1 MKKFLL
7 FFFLTI
13 AVTAA
18 SAYEENYWPRSYFVR
33 AGMGVTAT
41 IGDLNERPVSVKD
54 TSGNKFKTY
63 PPDLA
68 LMGDP
73 EFLLG
78 VNIRE
83 FTLAVAFQYWKQ
95 QEELVKISAEE
106 STRFWRLGFEFY
118 YNFFWP
124 DYFQVGLGAGFSY
137 TSVKTENSA
146 IYRGEPQGTEFMGS
160 GVGLMANVQYYFTN
174 EIAIIPAVKFYR
186 NWFKNVYTDDS
197 ENQELDP
204 FLWQT
209 FISASIS
216 LQFQF

>member
-7 FFFLTI
+7 LFILAF
-13 AVTAA
+13 AVTTA

-33 AGMGVTAT
+33 AGMGITAT
-41 IGDLNERPVSVKD
+41 SGDLNERPISVKD

-63 PPDLA
+63 PPDMS

-106 STRFWRLGFEFY
+106 DTRFWRLGFEFY
-118 YNFFWP
+118 Y
-124 DYFQVGLGAGFSY
+124 QVGLGAGFSY
-137 TSVKTENSA
+137 TSVKTHNSA
-146 IYRGEPQGTEFMGS
+146 IHGEDLGDTEFMGS
-160 GVGLMANVQYYFTN
+160 ALGLMANVQYYITN
-174 EIAIIPAVKFYR
+174 EIAIIPAVKFYE
-186 NWFKNVYTDDS
+186 NWFKNVYTDES
-197 ENQELDP
+197 ENRELDP

>member
-1 MKKFLL
+1 MKLKIIILL
-7 FFFLTI
+7 I
-13 AVTAA
+13 AAVITAA
-18 SAYEENYWPRSYFVR
+18 GAYEENYWPRSYFVR

-41 IGDLNERPVSVKD
+41 TGDLNERPISIKD

-63 PPDLA
+63 PPDMA

-95 QEELVKISAEE
+95 QEELVQLSEEE

-146 IYRGEPQGTEFMGS
+146 IYRGEPQDTEFMGS

-209 FISASIS
+209 FVSASIS
-216 LQFQF
+216 LQLQF

>member
-1 MKKFLL
+1 MKKFIL
-7 FFFLTI
+7 FFILTI

-41 IGDLNERPVSVKD
+41 IGALTDSPVRVTD

-63 PPDLA
+63 PPDMA

-73 EFLLG
+73 ELLLG

-146 IYRGEPQGTEFMGS
+146 FHGEDLGDTEFMGS
-160 GVGLMANVQYYFTN
+160 GIGLMANVQYYFTN

>member
-1 MKKFLL
+1 MKKLVLL
-7 FFFLTI
+7 FFIIF

-41 IGDLNERPVSVKD
+41 IGDLNERPISVKD

-63 PPDLA
+63 PPDMA

-106 STRFWRLGFEFY
+106 DTRFWRLGFEFY

-124 DYFQVGLGAGFSY
+124 DYFQIGLGAGFSY
-137 TSVKTENSA
+137 TSVKTHNSA
-146 IYRGEPQGTEFMGS
+146 IHGEDLGDTEFMGS
-160 GVGLMANVQYYFTN
+160 AVGLMANVQYYITN
-174 EIAIIPAVKFYR
+174 EIAIIPAVKFYE
-186 NWFKNVYTDDS
+186 NWFKNVYTKESELCDLDS
-197 ENQELDP
+197 YM
-204 FLWQT
+204 WQT
-209 FISASIS
+209 FVFVGMNVQY
-216 LQFQF
+216 QF

>member
-1 MKKFLL
+1 MKKFIL
-7 FFFLTI
+7 FFILTV

-41 IGDLNERPVSVKD
+41 IGDLNERPISVKD

-63 PPDLA
+63 PPDMT

-73 EFLLG
+73 ELLLG

-95 QEELVKISAEE
+95 QEELVKTSAEE

-146 IYRGEPQGTEFMGS
+146 FHGENLGDTDFMGS
-160 GVGLMANVQYYFTN
+160 GIGLMANVQYYFTN

>member
-1 MKKFLL
+1 MKLKIIILL
-7 FFFLTI
+7 I
-13 AVTAA
+13 AAVITAA
-18 SAYEENYWPRSYFVR
+18 GAYEENYWPRSYFVR
-33 AGMGVTAT
+33 VGMGVTAT
-41 IGDLNERPVSVKD
+41 TGDLNERPVSIKD

-63 PPDLA
+63 PPDMA

-95 QEELVKISAEE
+95 QEELVQLSEEE

-146 IYRGEPQGTEFMGS
+146 IYRGEPQDTEFMGS

-174 EIAIIPAVKFYR
+174 EIAIIPAVKFYE

-209 FISASIS
+209 FVSASIS
-216 LQFQF
+216 LQLQF

>member
-1 MKKFLL
+1 MKKFIL
-7 FFFLTI
+7 FFILTV

-63 PPDLA
+63 PPDMA
-68 LMGDP
+68 IMGDP
-73 EFLLG
+73 ELLLG

-137 TSVKTENSA
+137 TSIKTENSA
-146 IYRGEPQGTEFMGS
+146 FHGED
-160 GVGLMANVQYYFTN
+160 L
-174 EIAIIPAVKFYR
+174 
-186 NWFKNVYTDDS
+186 
-197 ENQELDP
+197 
-204 FLWQT
+204 
-209 FISASIS
+209 
-216 LQFQF
+216 

>member
-1 MKKFLL
+1 MKLKIVILL
-7 FFFLTI
+7 I
-13 AVTAA
+13 AAVMTAA
-18 SAYEENYWPRSYFVR
+18 GAYEENYWPRSYFVR

-63 PPDLA
+63 PPDMA
-68 LMGDP
+68 IMGDP

-83 FTLAVAFQYWKQ
+83 FTVAVAFQYWKQ
-95 QEELVKISAEE
+95 QEELVKISEEE

-124 DYFQVGLGAGFSY
+124 DYFQIGLGAGFSY

-146 IYRGEPQGTEFMGS
+146 IYRGEPQDTEFMGS

-186 NWFKNVYTDDS
+186 NWFKNVYTKDS
-197 ENQELDP
+197 ENRELDP
-204 FLWQT
+204 CLWQT
-209 FISASIS
+209 FVSASIS

>member
-1 MKKFLL
+1 MKARIITLL
-7 FFFLTI
+7 I
-13 AVTAA
+13 AAA
-18 SAYEENYWPRSYFVR
+18 IAAAGAYEENYWPRSYFVR

-63 PPDLA
+63 PPDMA

-73 EFLLG
+73 ELLLG

-146 IYRGEPQGTEFMGS
+146 IYRGEPQDTEFMGS

-209 FISASIS
+209 FVSASIS
-216 LQFQF
+216 LQLQF

>member
-1 MKKFLL
+1 MKKFIL
-7 FFFLTI
+7 FFILTV

-33 AGMGVTAT
+33 AGMGVTAP

-54 TSGNKFKTY
+54 TNGNKFKTY
-63 PPDLA
+63 PPDMA

-73 EFLLG
+73 ELLLG

-146 IYRGEPQGTEFMGS
+146 FHGEDLGDTEFMGS
-160 GVGLMANVQYYFTN
+160 GIGLMANVQYYFTN

-186 NWFKNVYTDDS
+186 NWFKNIYTDDS

>member
-1 MKKFLL
+1 MKKFIL
-7 FFFLTI
+7 FFILTV

-54 TSGNKFKTY
+54 TNGNKFKTY
-63 PPDLA
+63 PPDMA

-73 EFLLG
+73 ELLLG

-106 STRFWRLGFEFY
+106 STSFWRLGFEFY

-137 TSVKTENSA
+137 TSCRSTMFVTTGSQSARHASVSAPPPRYQALTAIATDTIAASATSATRTRRPRWRRRTARQNSS
-146 IYRGEPQGTEFMGS
+146 T
-160 GVGLMANVQYYFTN
+160 
-174 EIAIIPAVKFYR
+174 
-186 NWFKNVYTDDS
+186 
-197 ENQELDP
+197 
-204 FLWQT
+204 
-209 FISASIS
+209 SA
-216 LQFQF
+216 